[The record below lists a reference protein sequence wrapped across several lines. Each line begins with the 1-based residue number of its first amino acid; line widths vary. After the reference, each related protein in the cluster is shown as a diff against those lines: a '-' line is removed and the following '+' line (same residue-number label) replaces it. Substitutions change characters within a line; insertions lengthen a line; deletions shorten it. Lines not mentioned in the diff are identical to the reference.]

1 MAALFGAGVGFPIIY
16 RRVDFPVRTGY
27 SFDVTQIEQDILQK
41 LVELDEAVQAMRT
54 ANPKPNLLPLFTKLD
69 DLAAQLPPETDPEL
83 RHFLQRKSYEKARAR
98 LEGRVAARGSC
109 GH

>member
-1 MAALFGAGVGFPIIY
+1 
-16 RRVDFPVRTGY
+16 
-27 SFDVTQIEQDILQK
+27 VTQIEQDILQA
-41 LVELDEAVQAMRT
+41 LTELGEAVSTMRT
-54 ANPKPNLLPLFTKLD
+54 ANPKPNLVTIFAKLD
-69 DLAAQLPPETDPEL
+69 GLAAQLPADADSEL